1 MLLGHNVGRATVVNA
16 AVYRSTLH
24 FLLRALL
31 LGPFTSWNRYK
42 GRGGGGGKP
51 SIEWADYRNLN
62 FQSGKT
68 KNLGLR
74 IHLRES

>member
-42 GRGGGGGKP
+42 GRGGGGGGGVVNQ
-51 SIEWADYRNLN
+51 ALN
-62 FQSGKT
+62 
-68 KNLGLR
+68 GL
-74 IHLRES
+74 ITET

>member
-42 GRGGGGGKP
+42 GRGGGVQMNIGYFSGWVGG
-51 SIEWADYRNLN
+51 
-62 FQSGKT
+62 
-68 KNLGLR
+68 
-74 IHLRES
+74 

>member
-42 GRGGGGGKP
+42 GRGGGVVNQ
-51 SIEWADYRNLN
+51 ALN
-62 FQSGKT
+62 
-68 KNLGLR
+68 GL
-74 IHLRES
+74 ITET